1 MTAVQPILGVQGIT
15 VAFDGFTV
23 LDALDFALEPNELR
37 FLIGPNGA
45 GKTSLLDVVT
55 GRVRPA
61 AGRIVFDGHDLK
73 GKAEHDR
80 TRLGI
85 GRKFQTP
92 TVFPSLTV
100 AQNLDVTLG
109 CAAGPGAFFR
119 RLRPSERDKVHETLA
134 LVGLAAKADQRAGGL
149 SHGETQWLEIGML
162 LVQDPKLLLLDEPIA
177 GMTRPE
183 RDKTG
188 LLLESLGSHSILVVE
203 HDMDFMRQFARRVT
217 VMHMGRVLS
226 EGTVEQVQ
234 EDPRVREIYLGPRRA
249 EKAAA

>member
-1 MTAVQPILGVQGIT
+1 MTNAQAILSVEN
-15 VAFDGFTV
+15 VVVSFDGFVV
-23 LDALDFALEPNELR
+23 LNSLNFSMEARELR

-45 GKTSLLDVVT
+45 GKTTLLDVVT
-55 GRVRPA
+55 GRVKPA
-61 AGRIVFDGHDLK
+61 SGRVVFDGHDLK

-80 TRLGI
+80 ARLGI

-109 CAAGPGAFFR
+109 CAAGDRAFFR
-119 RLRPSERDKVHETLA
+119 KLRPSEQDKVHATLT

-188 LLLESLGSHSILVVE
+188 QLMESLSSHSILVVE
-203 HDMDFMRQFARRVT
+203 HDMEFMRQFARHVT
-217 VMHMGRVLS
+217 VMHLGQVIS

-234 EDPRVREIYLGPRRA
+234 EDPKVREIYLGPRKE
-249 EKAAA
+249 EKVAA